1 MASPLAHH
9 STRRVFLGRAMA
21 ATAAV
26 AIASCTIEQA
36 KKRTPR
42 LGYMTGPSSL
52 ASIKQLLEA
61 FREGL
66 REHGYVD
73 GETVHLEVRYSE
85 ARPGEWDDFA
95 AEFVGMPVDV
105 IVTPATLPAQ
115 QAAMRATKTIPIVMT
130 MSQDPVT
137 SGLVASLAR
146 PGGNVTGIAAPLGA
160 THAKRLELLRE
171 MVPGV
176 KRVGAIWDGNGDS
189 AGGTAIKGA
198 QDAGRQLN
206 IELVDLVMKSGSDLP
221 AALKLATDRGV
232 DALLV
237 GPAPFYVVELRN
249 EIAAYA
255 LERRLPLATTED
267 QWGEAGALV
276 AYGHSQPET
285 QRRLAY
291 FVDRI
296 LKGAKAGELPIEQPA
311 KFETILNLKTAK
323 QIAITIPQSVIGRAT
338 KVIP

>member
-1 MASPLAHH
+1 
-9 STRRVFLGRAMA
+9 MA
-21 ATAAV
+21 ATAV
-26 AIASCTIEQA
+26 AALASCAVEPP
-36 KKRTPR
+36 KKSIPR
-42 LGYMTGPSSL
+42 LGYMTGPASSDPV
-52 ASIKQLLEA
+52 KQLLEA
-61 FREGL
+61 FRGGL

-73 GETVHLEVRYSE
+73 GETIQVAVRYSE
-85 ARPGEWDDFA
+85 ARPQEWDDFA

-105 IVTPATLPAQ
+105 IVASATAPAQ
-115 QAAMRATKTIPIVMT
+115 QAAMRATKSIPIVMT
-130 MSQDPVT
+130 MSQDPVA

-171 MVPGV
+171 IVPGI
-176 KRVGAIWDGNGDS
+176 KRVGNIWDGNADS
-189 AGGTAIKGA
+189 AGGTSLKGA
-198 QDAGRQLN
+198 QEAGR
-206 IELVDLVMKSGSDLP
+206 ELGVEVVDLVMKSASDLP
-221 AALKLATDRGV
+221 VALKLATDRGV
-232 DALLV
+232 DGLLV
-237 GPAPFYVVELRN
+237 GPAPFYIVELRN

-255 LERRLPLATTED
+255 VERRLPLATIED

-276 AYGHSQPET
+276 AFGHSQPET

-323 QIAITIPQSVIGRAT
+323 QLGLTIPQSVLGRAT
-338 KVIP
+338 RVIQ